1 VPAAYA
7 LARYKFRGKE
17 DLAFTFLSFRFAPEL
32 VVIIP
37 LSVIYRQLGLYDTY
51 FGIMWVYQLVTLPL
65 LIWVLR
71 SYFEDIS
78 PDIEQAAMLD
88 GYSWWHVFFKI
99 LMPLVR
105 PGLAAAALLAFIFAW
120 NNFMFPLVLGG
131 SNVQTVTVACARLH
145 LVGAGLLQPHGGG
158 LGVGVA
164 AADHPGVEHPALS
177 HSWPQLWRRERLNRI
192 MATLRLEHLTK
203 DFGKVRA
210 VNDLSLDVED
220 GEFIVML
227 GPSGAGK
234 TTTLKLIAGVETPTT
249 GKVYI
254 GDKLMNAVEPHYR
267 NVAMAFESY
276 ALYPHMTVKEN
287 LSFPLRAPGQ
297 KFSAG
302 RDRPPRHRRLRDAQ
316 HPDADG
322 RLPQH
327 LSNGQKQRVALG
339 RAMVRE
345 PNVLLLDEPISH
357 LDAKLRHRMRQEF
370 KALEADIRYTTIYVT
385 HDYLEALSLGDRLV
399 MLNQGVI
406 QQIGPP
412 HEVFEKPAN
421 LWVSKILGHP
431 QINLIE
437 CGVHR
442 SDDALELVSRD
453 GAIRVTVPETL
464 RAPLLKQGA
473 DRYTLGIRP
482 MHLHVVSAT
491 GDTTN
496 TCNGVVYVFER
507 LGTRAC

>member
-1 VPAAYA
+1 
-7 LARYKFRGKE
+7 
-17 DLAFTFLSFRFAPEL
+17 
-32 VVIIP
+32 
-37 LSVIYRQLGLYDTY
+37 
-51 FGIMWVYQLVTLPL
+51 
-65 LIWVLR
+65 
-71 SYFEDIS
+71 
-78 PDIEQAAMLD
+78 
-88 GYSWWHVFFKI
+88 
-99 LMPLVR
+99 
-105 PGLAAAALLAFIFAW
+105 
-120 NNFMFPLVLGG
+120 
-131 SNVQTVTVACARLH
+131 
-145 LVGAGLLQPHGGG
+145 
-158 LGVGVA
+158 
-164 AADHPGVEHPALS
+164 
-177 HSWPQLWRRERLNRI
+177 
-192 MATLRLEHLTK
+192 MAKLRLEHLTK

-210 VNDLSLDVED
+210 VNDLSLEVED

-234 TTTLKLIAGVETPTT
+234 TTTLKLIAGVETPTS

-287 LSFPLRAPGQ
+287 LAFPLRAPGQ
-297 KFSAG
+297 KFSQAEI
-302 RDRPPRHRRLRDAQ
+302 DRRVTSVCETLNIQMLMD
-316 HPDADG
+316 

-437 CGVHR
+437 CGVQR
-442 SDDALELVSRD
+442 SGDALELVSRD

-464 RAPLLKQGA
+464 RALILNHGA
-473 DRYTLGIRP
+473 DHYTLGIRP
-482 MHLHVVSAT
+482 MHLRVVPAT
-491 GDTTN
+491 GDPAN
-496 TCNGVVYVFER
+496 TCTGVVYVFER
-507 LGTRAC
+507 LGTRGVLTATVGAQKLDILTPIEMNFAIDDVVRLAFDPNNIMIFDSKSEQNILFMK

>member
-1 VPAAYA
+1 
-7 LARYKFRGKE
+7 
-17 DLAFTFLSFRFAPEL
+17 
-32 VVIIP
+32 
-37 LSVIYRQLGLYDTY
+37 
-51 FGIMWVYQLVTLPL
+51 
-65 LIWVLR
+65 
-71 SYFEDIS
+71 
-78 PDIEQAAMLD
+78 
-88 GYSWWHVFFKI
+88 
-99 LMPLVR
+99 
-105 PGLAAAALLAFIFAW
+105 
-120 NNFMFPLVLGG
+120 
-131 SNVQTVTVACARLH
+131 
-145 LVGAGLLQPHGGG
+145 
-158 LGVGVA
+158 
-164 AADHPGVEHPALS
+164 
-177 HSWPQLWRRERLNRI
+177 

-210 VNDLSLDVED
+210 VDDLSLDVED

-297 KFSAG
+297 KFSQTEI
-302 RDRPPRHRRLRDAQ
+302 DRRVLAVCETLNIQMLMD
-316 HPDADG
+316 

-437 CGVHR
+437 CGVIR
-442 SDDALELVSRD
+442 SGDALALVSRD

-464 RAPLLKQGA
+464 RPLMLKQGA
-473 DRYTLGIRP
+473 DHYTLGIRP
-482 MHLHVVSAT
+482 MHLHVVPAT
-491 GDTTN
+491 GDAVN

-507 LGTRAC
+507 LGTRGVLTATVGAQKLDILTPIEMNFAIDDVVRLAIDPNNIMIFDNKSEQNILFMK